1 MAASPS
7 PRHAG
12 TVTLF
17 LNLYW
22 SVLVLAV
29 GACVGSF
36 LNVVIY
42 RWPRDLSLRRP
53 LWSFCPHCRSTLH
66 WKDNIPVIGYVL
78 LRARCRYCRAPISL
92 QYPLV
97 ELATAFSFLLVY
109 DAFFVAKLRGGVG
122 DLAVDWPILLAHWV
136 LAAGLIVLTVMDL
149 EAYLVDIRV
158 TWIMAGL
165 GLAFHALWSPGF
177 VHGEDW
183 IRPGPWLSALALAA
197 AVGLAI
203 GGATLLRRHP
213 GDASESVPEPTGPG
227 APGAGAAADPAGPHP
242 AEPVVSSAEAAE
254 AVTAPRPEPANL
266 GWIWAVIG
274 MLLVGA
280 YVTSIVI
287 EDCRATARL
296 FQPPTL
302 VNGRPVWPAGPVYDP
317 GLVRTAAGL
326 GLLFV
331 ALTLFA
337 SHPRPEEDEQII
349 DAINSEAD
357 ESRRN
362 ALKELGLLLPAIL
375 LIVFMAVL
383 LENSPPV
390 VARIRESLEWRPV
403 GNWAPVLGIAT
414 ALVGWVIGGALAW
427 TTRILGTLGL
437 GKEAFGMGDVHI
449 MAGIGAIA
457 GWSVAVLGFFL
468 ASVLALLG
476 MLVIHFRRQSR
487 ALPYGPWLALA
498 SFIVVLYQDRIL
510 RFFQIPQ

>member
-1 MAASPS
+1 
-7 PRHAG
+7 
-12 TVTLF
+12 LF

-66 WKDNIPVIGYVL
+66 WKDNIPVLGYVL

-122 DLAVDWPILLAHWV
+122 DLAADWPMLMAHWV

-183 IRPGPWLSALALAA
+183 IRPGPWQSALALAA
-197 AVGLAI
+197 TVGLAI
-203 GGATLLRRHP
+203 GGVFLLPRPPEDEGEPCP
-213 GDASESVPEPTGPG
+213 GPTGPA
-227 APGAGAAADPAGPHP
+227 APPPDPAGPEP
-242 AEPVVSSAEAAE
+242 LPGASPSAAEPVVSSAEPAGS
-254 AVTAPRPEPANL
+254 VTAPQREPASL
-266 GWIWAVIG
+266 AWIWAVIG
-274 MLLVGA
+274 TVLVAA
-280 YVTSIVI
+280 YVASIVV

-296 FQPPTL
+296 FEPPTL
-302 VNGRPVWPAGPVYDP
+302 VNGRPVWPAGPKYDP
-317 GLVRTAAGL
+317 GVVRTAAGL
-326 GLLFV
+326 GVLFV

-375 LIVFMAVL
+375 LIVFTAVL
-383 LENSPPV
+383 LENSPLLV
-390 VARIRESLEWRPV
+390 VRIRQWLEWRPL
-403 GNWAPVLGIAT
+403 GNWAPLLGIAT

-427 TTRILGTLGL
+427 ATRVLGTLGL